1 MCLFYISSCFFSGG
15 GGYNIYMKLFNGE
28 NDELYLT
35 KIQWKKL
42 FLATSILVIA
52 LYLAAMI
59 CSLCG
64 SEYFILNY
72 QNAQMDRI
80 EAFLQRY
87 YLMGLLNCVFSTI
100 EFWIVISFVI
110 NKPAKWYY
118 VISFYI
124 LFLIPYYIFRHLP
137 SLYYTLFPFIFYF
150 IVPLIDQL
158 IENHKSLY
166 IEKFSFKKYGI
177 QMLRLLIAILTTFVL
192 QFIIYG
198 IKEGNLSLVNHV
210 MNLSATFIYA
220 LEYDIALSVVLYTIV
235 LLSDKEKGDSKL
247 WMTSQPHG
255 GSSQTSKTN
264 SRKSTLKKNLT
275 KTQKRKIRLLYLKM
289 YLTQIA
295 ALLLLMVLPFLLG
308 KVLEFLVMYLA
319 FAVARYILGFNYS
332 LHYKKEVICITV
344 GVIVFGILSLAV
356 PFFYVIL
363 IIAITMGIALA
374 VLLHLSYKYKGLFL
388 FAKISKPDKF
398 ALLYVFFDGDIRRD
412 HVYKICKYKGLDEEH
427 SCNIRDFMDG
437 NKISFIAWKYHY
449 SQRMAIYKIDESID
463 KLIH

>member
-1 MCLFYISSCFFSGG
+1 
-15 GGYNIYMKLFNGE
+15 MKLFNGE

-72 QNAQMDRI
+72 QNAQMDKI
-80 EAFLQRY
+80 EAFLRDHGI
-87 YLMGLLNCVFSTI
+87 MPLLNWVFTTI
-100 EFWIVISFVI
+100 EFTIIIAFVL
-110 NKPAKWYY
+110 KKYPKWYY
-118 VISFYI
+118 IVPFYGIAMFVAGVIHVPNIFYQ
-124 LFLIPYYIFRHLP
+124 
-137 SLYYTLFPFIFYF
+137 LYPFAFYF
-150 IVPLIDQL
+150 IVPVIDQL
-158 IENHKSLY
+158 IENHKSPY
-166 IEKFSFKKYGI
+166 KEKFSFKKYGI
-177 QMLRLLIAILTTFVL
+177 QMLRLLIAMLVVFVL
-192 QFIIYG
+192 QILIFII
-198 IKEGNLSLVNHV
+198 KSGNLSFENIIQP
-210 MNLSATFIYA
+210 LSAAFIYA

-247 WMTSQPHG
+247 WVKFQHAG
-255 GSSQTSKTN
+255 LSSQTSKTN
-264 SRKSTLKKNLT
+264 SQKSTLKKNLT

-289 YLTQIA
+289 YLTQSA
-295 ALLLLMVLPFLLG
+295 AFLLLMVLPFLLG

-319 FAVARYILGFNYS
+319 FAIARYILGFNYS

-363 IIAITMGIALA
+363 IIAIAMGISLA

-388 FAKISKPDKF
+388 FAKIAKPDKF

-412 HVYKICKYKGLDEEH
+412 HVQKICKYKGLDEEH
-427 SCNIRDFMDG
+427 TNIIKDFMDG

-449 SQRMAIYKIDESID
+449 SQRMAIYKIDEGID

>member
-1 MCLFYISSCFFSGG
+1 M
-15 GGYNIYMKLFNGE
+15 
-28 NDELYLT
+28 
-35 KIQWKKL
+35 

-72 QNAQMDRI
+72 QNAQMDKI
-80 EAFLQRY
+80 EAFLRDHGI
-87 YLMGLLNCVFSTI
+87 MPLLNWVFTTI
-100 EFWIVISFVI
+100 EFTIIIAFVL
-110 NKPAKWYY
+110 KKYPKWYY
-118 VISFYI
+118 IVPFYGIAMIVSAIFPSIPI
-124 LFLIPYYIFRHLP
+124 LFYQ
-137 SLYYTLFPFIFYF
+137 LYPFAFYF
-150 IVPLIDQL
+150 IVPVIDQL

-166 IEKFSFKKYGI
+166 KEKFNFKKYGI
-177 QMLRLLIAILTTFVL
+177 QMLRLSIAILTTFFL

-210 MNLSATFIYA
+210 QSLSKAFIYA
-220 LEYDIALSVVLYTIV
+220 LEYDIALSVILYTIV

-247 WMTSQPHG
+247 WAKYHNPG
-255 GSSQTSKTN
+255 GYSQTSKTN

-295 ALLLLMVLPFLLG
+295 AFLLLMVLPFLLG

-319 FAVARYILGFNYS
+319 FAIARYILGFNYS

-363 IIAITMGIALA
+363 IIAIAMGISLA

-388 FAKISKPDKF
+388 FAKIAKPDKF

-412 HVYKICKYKGLDEEH
+412 HVQKICKYKGLDEEH
-427 SCNIRDFMDG
+427 TNIIKDFMDG

-449 SQRMAIYKIDESID
+449 SQRMAIYKIDEGID

>member
-1 MCLFYISSCFFSGG
+1 MD
-15 GGYNIYMKLFNGE
+15 NIQNWLEEHNLS
-28 NDELYLT
+28 NAVSA
-35 KIQWKKL
+35 I
-42 FLATSILVIA
+42 FL
-52 LYLAAMI
+52 
-59 CSLCG
+59 
-64 SEYFILNY
+64 
-72 QNAQMDRI
+72 
-80 EAFLQRY
+80 
-87 YLMGLLNCVFSTI
+87 TI
-100 EFWIVISFVI
+100 EFTIVLSFTI
-110 NKPAKWYY
+110 KRLPKWYY
-118 VISFYI
+118 VLAFYA
-124 LFLIPYYIFRHLP
+124 LPLIPHYIFGKLP
-137 SLYYTLFPFIFYF
+137 DIYYNLNPFIFYLT
-150 IVPLIDQL
+150 IPA
-158 IENHKSLY
+158 IEQIKDNKKDVY
-166 IEKFSFKKYGI
+166 RPKFSWKKYGFCV
-177 QMLRLLIAILTTFVL
+177 LRLVIAVLTTYLL
-192 QFIIYG
+192 QVIIYA
-198 IKEGNLSLVNHV
+198 IKNGDWSFNNHFLSLAHY
-210 MNLSATFIYA
+210 FIYS

-247 WMTSQPHG
+247 WMTSHNPG

-264 SRKSTLKKNLT
+264 LRKSTLKKNLT

-295 ALLLLMVLPFLLG
+295 AFLLLMVLPFLLG

-398 ALLYVFFDGDIRRD
+398 ALLYVFFDGDITRD

-427 SCNIRDFMDG
+427 SCIIRDFMDG

-449 SQRMAIYKIDESID
+449 SQRMAIYKIDEGID

>member
-1 MCLFYISSCFFSGG
+1 
-15 GGYNIYMKLFNGE
+15 MKLFNSKE
-28 NDELYLT
+28 DSPYLSKRQWT
-35 KIQWKKL
+35 KVFVAFSIM
-42 FLATSILVIA
+42 ILV
-52 LYLAAMI
+52 LYIGAMI
-59 CSLCG
+59 ASLCG

-80 EAFLQRY
+80 EAFLESYQI
-87 YLMGLLNCVFSTI
+87 MPLLNWVFTTI
-100 EFWIVISFVI
+100 EFTIIIAFVL
-110 NKPAKWYY
+110 KKYPKWYY
-118 VISFYI
+118 IVPFYGIAMIVSAIFPSTPI
-124 LFLIPYYIFRHLP
+124 LFYQ
-137 SLYYTLFPFIFYF
+137 LYPFAFYF
-150 IVPLIDQL
+150 IVPVINQL

-198 IKEGNLSLVNHV
+198 IKEGNLSLVNHIQS
-210 MNLSATFIYA
+210 LSKAFIYA

-247 WMTSQPHG
+247 WATYHNPG

-295 ALLLLMVLPFLLG
+295 AFLLLMVLPFLLG
-308 KVLEFLVMYLA
+308 KVLEFLVMYLV

-363 IIAITMGIALA
+363 IIAVVMGISLA
-374 VLLHLSYKYKGLFL
+374 ILLHLSYKYKGLFL
-388 FAKISKPDKF
+388 FAKIAKPDKF
-398 ALLYVFFDGDIRRD
+398 ALLYVFFDGDIRRN
-412 HVYKICKYKGLDEEH
+412 HVQKICKYKGLDEEH
-427 SCNIRDFMDG
+427 TNIIKDFMDG